1 MKKLFGCILSLVVA
15 VMLVFTPAEHVYAQ
29 GLGLSVSSSSVA
41 VGKTVKV
48 TVSMPSGYFGT
59 VVISSSDEGVLS
71 NGGDG
76 VANIGDAAGYPT
88 SQSFSFTAKAAGS
101 CTIKAYC
108 TVVGD
113 AEGNDAGGIITGAST
128 KVTVTSASSNN
139 DSNSNKD
146 NKDNSGSNTGND
158 NNANKDNENKEEKK
172 SSNASLGSL
181 VISAGTLSPEFSAAT
196 KDYTATVDYSCS
208 SLAVT
213 ANPADSKAS
222 VTSVTGNDSLEVGEN
237 TVSVV
242 VTAEDGSTS
251 TYNIVVTRRAED
263 DPENADKQDNWK
275 KFDIN
280 GTEWTMVNDIPEDVV
295 PEGFEHSKTVI
306 DGLEYNTLHGT
317 FGDITLVYLQSES
330 GNGLFVYDAA
340 QNAAYEFVRI
350 NSESHFIV
358 VLLPKVD
365 DVPEGYNEISLSI
378 EGKGVAT
385 AYQTKAEKKDDQ
397 TKDFYLV
404 YAMNDNG
411 ESGWYTYDSVDGTYM
426 RNELSTPTVAQE
438 ENDTTKSELVPG
450 IANKYLVLAAILVL
464 IIIILLLLLI
474 VSAVKNRKY
483 KAMDYH
489 DDDVDDAAED
499 VSNEALEE
507 TTDETAD
514 EIADELEEEVTE
526 EPLDEVAEEAAEESV
541 DEVAEEAAEE
551 SVDEVAG
558 EAAEESAGEA
568 AEETADEAVEES
580 ADEVAEE
587 TAEDAADEQKMATD
601 ENISNAS
608 YVGRTVEI
616 TPDSK
621 KAVENENS
629 EFDLKDDSRQENVSD
644 TENDADEDALKN
656 QLQMALD
663 GFVNE
668 GNKPSETIDSSA
680 KDDNEDDSEDDDL
693 QFIDLN

>member
-1 MKKLFGCILSLVVA
+1 MRRIRSIILTMMLILTTTLFCRVPVLAAANISVSVNKSNVKVGDTVTVTLSI
-15 VMLVFTPAEHVYAQ
+15 TSGYGAQ
-29 GLGLSVSSSSVA
+29 GVLKKSSGVLG
-41 VGKTVKV
+41 G
-48 TVSMPSGYFGT
+48 
-59 VVISSSDEGVLS
+59 SSDEYFTIGAGV
-71 NGGDG
+71 GD
-76 VANIGDAAGYPT
+76 VQRFSYKAT
-88 SQSFSFTAKAAGS
+88 SVGS
-101 CTIKAYC
+101 CTFSIQEPLDD
-108 TVVGD
+108 TTDVDGGTPSIGVGS
-113 AEGNDAGGIITGAST
+113 AT
-128 KVTVTSASSNN
+128 VTVTSASSNN

-158 NNANKDNENKEEKK
+158 SNANKDNENKEEKK

-181 VISAGTLSPEFSAAT
+181 VISAGTLSPKFSAAT

-251 TYNIVVTRRAED
+251 TYNIVVTRRSED

-330 GNGLFVYDAA
+330 GNGLFVYDVA

-385 AYQTKAEKKDDQ
+385 AYQTKVEKTDDQ

-426 RNELSTPTVAQE
+426 RTKLSTPTVAQD

-464 IIIILLLLLI
+464 IIIILLLLLM

-489 DDDVDDAAED
+489 DDDDDVDDAAED
-499 VSNEALEE
+499 VSNEALKE

-541 DEVAEEAAEE
+541 DEVA
-551 SVDEVAG
+551 G

-568 AEETADEAVEES
+568 AEETADEAVEEP

-587 TAEDAADEQKMATD
+587 TAEDVADEQKMATD

-663 GFVNE
+663 GFVND

-680 KDDNEDDSEDDDL
+680 KDDNEDDSKDDDL

>member
-1 MKKLFGCILSLVVA
+1 MRRIRSIILTMMLILTTTLFSRVPVLAAANISVSVNKSNVKVGDTVTVTLSI
-15 VMLVFTPAEHVYAQ
+15 TSGYGAQ
-29 GLGLSVSSSSVA
+29 GVLKKSSGVLG
-41 VGKTVKV
+41 G
-48 TVSMPSGYFGT
+48 
-59 VVISSSDEGVLS
+59 SSDEYFTIGAGV
-71 NGGDG
+71 GD
-76 VANIGDAAGYPT
+76 V
-88 SQSFSFTAKAAGS
+88 QSFSYKATSVGS
-101 CTIKAYC
+101 CTFSIQEPLDD
-108 TVVGD
+108 TTDVDGGTPSIGVGS
-113 AEGNDAGGIITGAST
+113 AT
-128 KVTVTSASSNN
+128 VTVTSASSNN

-158 NNANKDNENKEEKK
+158 SNANKDNENKEEKK

-213 ANPADSKAS
+213 ANPADLKAS

-340 QNAAYEFVRI
+340 QNTAYEFVRI

-385 AYQTKAEKKDDQ
+385 AYQTKVEKSDDQ

-404 YAMNDNG
+404 YAINDNG

-426 RNELSTPTVAQE
+426 RTELSTPTVAQE

-464 IIIILLLLLI
+464 VIVILLLLLI

-489 DDDVDDAAED
+489 DDVDDAAED

-541 DEVAEEAAEE
+541 DEVA
-551 SVDEVAG
+551 G
-558 EAAEESAGEA
+558 EAAEEP
-568 AEETADEAVEES
+568 

-587 TAEDAADEQKMATD
+587 TAEGAADEQKMATD

-656 QLQMALD
+656 QLQRALD

-668 GNKPSETIDSSA
+668 GNKPSEAIDSSA